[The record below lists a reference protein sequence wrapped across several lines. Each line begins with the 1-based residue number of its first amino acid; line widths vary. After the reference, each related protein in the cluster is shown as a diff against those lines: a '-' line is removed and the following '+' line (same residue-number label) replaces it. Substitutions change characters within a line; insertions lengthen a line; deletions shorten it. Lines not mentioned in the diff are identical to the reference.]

1 LHAPVDEATHPDR
14 REAAMRLTFFAVV
27 IAVSAV
33 AVSVSAESRF
43 YDRAA
48 EGWFWY
54 RDPPEPEAAPVAP
67 PSAEPSP
74 QPTAAPPAPFSSAW
88 LKSAIP
94 QYLDRALDNPTA
106 DNVRAVLYLQR
117 IAVDKAT
124 LYSELSQQVTV
135 GDPYLDTEFERPLST
150 FAVQD
155 VDRAAAAAQTALL
168 RHLGDSIGVLWFYRS
183 DCAFC
188 ERQAPVIE
196 ALGRSTGLAVMTVS
210 LDGLPMPSGAFAQ
223 SFVVDRGQAAR
234 LGVQSTPAIFVMK
247 PPDEVELVSQGM
259 MQLSDLRERILLVAR
274 RRGWISDEA
283 WEATRPVRRT
293 TVAVAPE
300 EIDPAVVADPAALV
314 AHLRARMARPPR

>member
-1 LHAPVDEATHPDR
+1 
-14 REAAMRLTFFAVV
+14 MRLTFFAVV

-300 EIDPAVVADPAALV
+300 ALDPAVVADPAALV

>member
-1 LHAPVDEATHPDR
+1 
-14 REAAMRLTFFAVV
+14 MRLTVLAAAIAASA
-27 IAVSAV
+27 IAVSAT
-33 AVSVSAESRF
+33 AEPRF

-54 RDPPEPEAAPVAP
+54 RDPPRPAPTPEAP
-67 PSAEPSP
+67 PASEPAP
-74 QPTAAPPAPFSSAW
+74 QPTAAPPGPPPFSSAW
-88 LKSAIP
+88 LKTAIP
-94 QYLDRALDNPTA
+94 EYLDRALDNPTA

-168 RHLGDSIGVLWFYRS
+168 RHLGESIGVLWFYRS

-210 LDGLPMPSGAFAQ
+210 LDGLPMPGGAFAQ

-247 PPDEVELVSQGM
+247 PPGKVELVSQGM
-259 MQLSDLRERILLVAR
+259 MQLTDLRERILLVAR

-300 EIDPAVVADPAALV
+300 ALDPAVVADPAALV